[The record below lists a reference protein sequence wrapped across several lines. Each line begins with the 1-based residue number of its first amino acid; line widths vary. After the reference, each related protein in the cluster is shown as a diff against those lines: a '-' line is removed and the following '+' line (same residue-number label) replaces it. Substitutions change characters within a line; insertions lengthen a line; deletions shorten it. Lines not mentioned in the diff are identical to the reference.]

1 MMWFLYDMIYFSIF
15 PWHNLRTR
23 RKITLYFSN
32 YCTIFLTSPIYI
44 AIYKCKGKVFN
55 CLSKQIATIME
66 IIFQT
71 YTYLLPDGASCGH
84 CAPVVSSG
92 ARVALGHLLPI
103 LSPLASITD
112 LHVQMHRFFFRE
124 KIDAHVYRYP
134 TRLRKGWLKNF
145 NTKSQQSSRHDVTY
159 HWCLGPRAH
168 RHPHSPQRRLRRP
181 LGVDLVVLRRPRP
194 FLLPR
199 RPPTVLTIGFAGAAA
214 ATVGIPPVA
223 AVKRRRSHAG
233 VHELQSRRHR
243 RRRRR

>member
-1 MMWFLYDMIYFSIF
+1 MDRSLNNLTETYISYNNYGFKARYQGPTQLIPSYLMMWFLYDMIYFSIF

-55 CLSKQIATIME
+55 CLSKQIATIMG

-112 LHVQMHRFFFRE
+112 
-124 KIDAHVYRYP
+124 
-134 TRLRKGWLKNF
+134 
-145 NTKSQQSSRHDVTY
+145 

-223 AVKRRRSHAG
+223 AVKRRRSSYRRSHAG